1 MTVAEVMGNITK
13 MIIYLKHY
21 GATHI
26 TMKIEDVIAFLEKTN
41 DDLASVPPET
51 GTPE

>member
-1 MTVAEVMGNITK
+1 MTIAEVMGNITK

-21 GATHI
+21 GATHV

-41 DDLASVPPET
+41 DELSQVPPSE
-51 GTPE
+51 EA

>member
-1 MTVAEVMGNITK
+1 MTVAEVMENITQ

-21 GATHI
+21 GETHI

-41 DDLASVPPET
+41 DELSQVPPA
-51 GTPE
+51 PEA